1 MGARPGDALVLT
13 KPLGTGVLTTASK
26 ADLLEPEQY
35 DRLIRSMA
43 QLNAKAAEAMLQCR
57 EIHAC
62 TDVTGFGLLGHAD
75 EMASGS
81 DVTIRIYSR
90 RLPLLPGALELAEM
104 GIIPAGAYRNRDYV
118 MSRLSVGENVPQ
130 ARLDLISDPQT
141 SGGLLIALPMEE
153 AGALVDALRAD
164 CPDSAI
170 VGTVLPKTDHTLEIV

>member
-1 MGARPGDALVLT
+1 
-13 KPLGTGVLTTASK
+13 
-26 ADLLEPEQY
+26 
-35 DRLIRSMA
+35 
-43 QLNAKAAEAMLQCR
+43 
-57 EIHAC
+57 
-62 TDVTGFGLLGHAD
+62 
-75 EMASGS
+75 
-81 DVTIRIYSR
+81 
-90 RLPLLPGALELAEM
+90 M

>member
-1 MGARPGDALVLT
+1 
-13 KPLGTGVLTTASK
+13 
-26 ADLLEPEQY
+26 
-35 DRLIRSMA
+35 MA

-75 EMASGS
+75 EMAAGSG
-81 DVTIRIYSR
+81 VTVRIYSR

-153 AGALVDALRAD
+153 AGALVGALRAD